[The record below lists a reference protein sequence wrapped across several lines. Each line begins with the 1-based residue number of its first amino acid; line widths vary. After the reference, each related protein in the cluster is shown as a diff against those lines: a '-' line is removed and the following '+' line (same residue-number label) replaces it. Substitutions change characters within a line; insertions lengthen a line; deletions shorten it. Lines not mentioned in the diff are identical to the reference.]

1 MPSHQSVIDNIGLR
15 EISFALA
22 WVLAFVLLI
31 PIQLASMIGF
41 DETGLDTLTP
51 DFVFMA
57 VVPALILTVFPT
69 LVARRLYARG
79 TTRVIAV
86 VAFAVFTAVTAY
98 TSQFYG
104 ICGPN
109 C

>member
-1 MPSHQSVIDNIGLR
+1 MSSQHSFIDDVGLR
-15 EISFALA
+15 DTGFALA
-22 WVLAFVLLI
+22 WLLALVFLI

-41 DETGLDTLTP
+41 DETGLDTLSP

-57 VVPALILTVFPT
+57 VVPALILTLFPT
-69 LVARRLYARG
+69 LVARHLYTRG
-79 TTRVIAV
+79 TTRIIAI
-86 VAFAVFTAVTAY
+86 VAFVVFTAVAAY

-104 ICGPN
+104 LCGPN